1 MASIIVGVDIGAT
14 GIRGAEVEGTA
25 TARPILRRYHE
36 VPLPRGAVSKGE
48 VIEPAL
54 VATALKTL
62 WSQGGFTS
70 KKIVLGVGSSRVLA
84 RDISMPKAP
93 IKMIREMLPLH
104 VQEVLPFPA
113 KDAVLDF
120 YPISEGDD
128 NTVNGL
134 LVAVLESTVAKNI
147 SAARLSG
154 LSPSNVD
161 LIPFAITRVNF
172 WGGEGSGTVALVDV
186 GASTTTVVVA
196 TGGVP
201 TFVRIIPTGG
211 DEVTSALASRLSIDP
226 DAAEQIKRSL
236 GLSAATTPEERLA
249 SAAIF
254 ETTGQLIT
262 SIRETLNYFASA
274 HPTTFVGSIIL
285 SGGAS
290 HLRGFGAALGEYSRL
305 PVTAAQPFGSLNIRK
320 PAEKSI
326 ASIGVDASPLVAVG
340 LALGSAA

>member
-14 GIRGAEVEGTA
+14 GIRGAEVEGPA
-25 TARPILRRYHE
+25 TSRPILRRYHE

-48 VIEPAL
+48 VVEPSL

-62 WSQGGFTS
+62 WSEGGFTS
-70 KKIVLGVGSSRVLA
+70 KKIVLGVGGSRVLA

-120 YPISEGDD
+120 YPISEGED

-161 LIPFAITRVNF
+161 LIPFAMTRVNF

-186 GASTTTVVVA
+186 GATTTTVVVA

-211 DEVTSALASRLSIDP
+211 DEVTSALASRMDIDP
-226 DAAEQIKRSL
+226 DTAEHTKRSL

-249 SAAIF
+249 SATIF
-254 ETTGQLIT
+254 EMTGQLIT
-262 SIRETLNYFASA
+262 SIRETLNYFAST

-285 SGGAS
+285 SGGAAQ
-290 HLRGFGAALGEYSRL
+290 LRGFGDALAEYSRL
-305 PVTAAQPFGSLNIRK
+305 PVSAARPFSSLSIRK

-326 ASIGVDASPLVAVG
+326 ETIGMDASPLVAVG

>member
-14 GIRGAEVEGTA
+14 GIRGAEVEGST
-25 TARPILRRYHE
+25 TSRPILRRYHE

-48 VIEPAL
+48 VVEPAL
-54 VATALKTL
+54 VSTALKTL
-62 WSQGGFTS
+62 WSQGGFSS
-70 KKIVLGVGSSRVLA
+70 KNVVLGVGGSRVLA
-84 RDISMPKAP
+84 RDISMPNVP

-120 YPISEGDD
+120 YPISDGDD

-134 LVAVLESTVAKNI
+134 LVAVLEATVTKNI
-147 SAARLSG
+147 SAAQQSG
-154 LSPSNVD
+154 LRTSNVD
-161 LIPFAITRVNF
+161 LIPFAMTRVNF
-172 WGGEGSGTVALVDV
+172 WGSESSGTVALVDV

-196 TGGVP
+196 AGGVP

-211 DEVTSALASRLSIDP
+211 DDLTLALSSRSGIST
-226 DAAEQIKRSL
+226 DAAENVKRGL

-249 SAAIF
+249 SATIF
-254 ETTGQLIT
+254 EITGQLIT
-262 SIRETLNYFASA
+262 TIRETLNYFSTA
-274 HPTTFVGSIIL
+274 HPTTVVGRIIL

-290 HLRGFGAALGEYSRL
+290 QLRGFGDALAEYSRL
-305 PVTAAQPFGSLNIRK
+305 PVSAAAPFGSLNIRK

-326 ASIGVDASPLVAVG
+326 EAIGPDASPLVAVG